1 LLRDIREKE
10 ENRRTATKAAE
21 EQQGNLSRE
30 WYVPEETLEQQGD
43 ESQVNYSNNNYFDL
57 TSLLSRFSLY

>member
-1 LLRDIREKE
+1 MREKE

-21 EQQGNLSRE
+21 EQQRNLRRE
-30 WYVPEETLEQQGD
+30 WYVPEKTLEQQGD